1 LGELHGK
8 KIKKKKHED
17 QFSINQLLKDEIKK
31 KSILKKNLNKY
42 QSQPVLTFE
51 TRDPRINPIE
61 RKP

>member
-1 LGELHGK
+1 M
-8 KIKKKKHED
+8 
-17 QFSINQLLKDEIKK
+17 LKDEIKK